1 MLLLESNP
9 TAGVGAFDS
18 EYNDSLPMTAETGA
32 FAPAATGAER
42 RRGLRVR
49 QQRPVK
55 LFESRGGRSVG
66 GQTEDISATG
76 LRIDLPAW
84 VAVRPGE
91 VVNVYV
97 GLNENGQRLAN
108 RRHLMAAKVVWVKRD
123 TGPLAFAAGRAEVG
137 VEFLASIS
145 AHADAA

>member
-9 TAGVGAFDS
+9 TTGVGALDS
-18 EYNDSLPMTAETGA
+18 EYANNPFTTPTVDL
-32 FAPAATGAER
+32 AATGAER

-55 LFESRGGRSVG
+55 VFEPRGNRSVG
-66 GQTEDISATG
+66 GQTEDVSATG

-84 VAVRPGE
+84 TAIRPGE
-91 VVNVYV
+91 VLNIAI
-97 GLNENGQRLAN
+97 GLDENGHRLAN
-108 RRHLMAAKVVWVKRD
+108 RRQLVPAKVVWVKRD

-137 VEFLASIS
+137 VEFLSSIS